1 MTQWLNSDHIGL
13 LWGGLVFLTFSYAL
27 GRVLHSLKHGFSIRL
42 QLFFTLFSTSM
53 ISTTLIG
60 WWAIN
65 RVEAK
70 AATLFEA
77 NGLSAEVFELFL
89 QDFGAKTSLIL
100 ALLTLI
106 AAGGAWALGRGL
118 ASPIENLA
126 TAAEKIGDDGDI
138 SALPQPSGRELRRL
152 RQSLVNM
159 HEALEDRRQFESF
172 VADLSHDLKN
182 PVAAIKASVEV
193 LLEGAGE
200 EVEARQ
206 LFLTR
211 IDEAS
216 TRLNLLLSDFLSLA
230 RLEARGIRFDQAPL
244 SPLRSLQSAIKS
256 LESLSSLKGLSIKI
270 NPTLDDKAHKLLIHG
285 SHRWLTRA
293 FENLLSNAI
302 KFSPDQGVIGI
313 DWILQE
319 NVLYILISDEGPG
332 IPKEISQDLFVRF
345 VSRGQHGRAH
355 LIQREPEGTG
365 LGLAIVK
372 QVIEGHGASVQ
383 LFNTADKTHQE
394 QVVNHQSLGFKY
406 MVKGAQFLL
415 SFPLLSS
422 DE

>member
-1 MTQWLNSDHIGL
+1 MNYLMSADHFGL
-13 LWGGLVFLTFSYAL
+13 LWGGLAFLTFSYAL

-70 AATLFEA
+70 AAILFEE
-77 NGLSAEVFELFL
+77 NGLSTEVLEHFL
-89 QDFGAKTSLIL
+89 KDFGVKTSLIL

-126 TAAEKIGDDGDI
+126 TAAENITDDGDI

-152 RQSLVNM
+152 RQSLVTM

-193 LLEGAGE
+193 LQEGAGE
-200 EVEARQ
+200 ELETRN
-206 LFLTR
+206 LFLSR
-211 IDEAS
+211 IEEAS

-230 RLEARGIRFDQAPL
+230 RLEARGIRFDRVPI
-244 SPLRSLQSAIKS
+244 SPFRSLQTAMSSMESLCSLKS
-256 LESLSSLKGLSIKI
+256 LRIQMTPIWDSNTIQ
-270 NPTLDDKAHKLLIHG
+270 LLMIG

-302 KFSPDQGVIGI
+302 KYSPNRGTIWI
-313 DWILQE
+313 DWCVEQDKL
-319 NVLYILISDEGPG
+319 LILISDDGPG
-332 IPKEISQDLFVRF
+332 ISAEISKDLFGRF
-345 VSRGQHGRAH
+345 VSRAQNKRVPMSKQE
-355 LIQREPEGTG
+355 LEGTG

-372 QVIEGHGASVQ
+372 QVLEFHRGSVQ
-383 LFNTADKTHQE
+383 LFHSPMKQPKTE
-394 QVVNHQSLGFKY
+394 LEQSLVTKLNRRAN
-406 MVKGAQFLL
+406 GAQFLL
-415 SFPLLSS
+415 KLPLLSNS
-422 DE
+422 

>member
-1 MTQWLNSDHIGL
+1 MNHLMSTDHYGL

-70 AATLFEA
+70 AAILFEE
-77 NGLSAEVFELFL
+77 NGLSTEVFEHFL
-89 QDFGAKTSLIL
+89 RDFGAKTSLIL

-106 AAGGAWALGRGL
+106 AAGGAWALGQGL

-126 TAAEKIGDDGDI
+126 TAAETITDDGDI

-152 RQSLVNM
+152 RQSLVTM

-193 LLEGAGE
+193 LQEGAGE
-200 EVEARQ
+200 ELEARH
-206 LFLTR
+206 LFLSR
-211 IDEAS
+211 IEEAS

-230 RLEARGIRFDQAPL
+230 RLEARGIRFDRVPI
-244 SPLRSLQSAIKS
+244 SPFRSLQTAMSSMESLCSLKS
-256 LESLSSLKGLSIKI
+256 LHIQMTPSLEG
-270 NPTLDDKAHKLLIHG
+270 DKLPFLMIG

-302 KFSPDQGVIGI
+302 RYSPNQGTIWI
-313 DWILQE
+313 DWSIEQDKL
-319 NVLYILISDEGPG
+319 LILISDEGPG
-332 IPKEISQDLFVRF
+332 ISADISEDLFGRF
-345 VSRGQHGRAH
+345 VSRAQNKRMPMIKQD
-355 LIQREPEGTG
+355 LESTG

-372 QVIEGHGASVQ
+372 QVLESHKGSVRLYNPPMMQSNTQ
-383 LFNTADKTHQE
+383 LE
-394 QVVNHQSLGFKY
+394 QLTVNILERQ
-406 MVKGAQFLL
+406 VQGAQFLIKLPL
-415 SFPLLSS
+415 SNNS
-422 DE
+422 